1 MEVRMAHHACDISVM
16 ADFIPNSRSCDRVIL
31 QSSAVS
37 VHPYIVDRNSIRWNN
52 IGAVRQRH

>member
-16 ADFIPNSRSCDRVIL
+16 ADFIPNSRSCDSFIL
-31 QSSAVS
+31 QSSAAS

-52 IGAVRQRH
+52 IGTVR